1 MENGEE
7 DDKDSVFNHP
17 VKLEKEE
24 ASIKQEKMDGKSPCS
39 SQSPGSTDKKS
50 REHKQVPE
58 SASASREKMQS
69 TSIAPGEGEDPN
81 ISESKADIMHRPAH
95 FGWCAHHSGVMLQLS
110 CIIQTLAIKCPT
122 AFVHTRVAVKG
133 TSSREGNKSNSPLD
147 LLPVG
152 LPDLPMV
159 PNLRQDLQR
168 KVQLINLPSKLIEC
182 KGSVLSTWGGGNPY
196 PTSPQTLPIEFIYK

>member
-1 MENGEE
+1 
-7 DDKDSVFNHP
+7 
-17 VKLEKEE
+17 
-24 ASIKQEKMDGKSPCS
+24 
-39 SQSPGSTDKKS
+39 
-50 REHKQVPE
+50 
-58 SASASREKMQS
+58 MQS
-69 TSIAPGEGEDPN
+69 TSIAPGDGEDPST
-81 ISESKADIMHRPAH
+81 SESKADIMHRPAH

-168 KVQLINLPSKLIEC
+168 KVQLINLPSKLIEY
-182 KGSVLSTWGGGNPY
+182 KGSVLSTWGSNPY
-196 PTSPQTLPIEFIYK
+196 PTSPQNSAN